1 MEITRS
7 GILMDCLEG
16 YNREMH
22 KYSRHGAGLIA
33 LPGYEQLFD
42 DLSQKCKMLRAMIM
56 ENMDREQKAKA
67 EEFAREHREELQDP
81 EVQRRLAQWQKDL
94 MDGKK
99 PDASWTE
106 PKPGE
111 KWTVDGEDWYWDA
124 GNQVWVRNAAGVTP
138 DELLRRR
145 RKNRAEG
152 FKPAPV
158 VYPGG
163 EDDGTVQG

>member
-7 GILMDCLEG
+7 GILMDCLEEQ
-16 YNREMH
+16 NRLMN

-33 LPGYEQLFD
+33 LQGYEQLFD
-42 DLSQKCKMLRAMIM
+42 DLSEKCRMLRAMIM
-56 ENMDREQKAKA
+56 ENMDREQRAKA
-67 EEFAREHREELQDP
+67 EEFVRGNREALQDP
-81 EVQRRLAQWQKDL
+81 EVQQRLAQWQKDL

-99 PDASWTE
+99 PDGSWAE

-124 GNQVWVRNAAGVTP
+124 GNQVWVRNNPGMTP
-138 DELLRRR
+138 DEAVLRRR
-145 RKNRAEG
+145 YRKAED

-163 EDDGTVQG
+163 DADGLIQD

>member
-7 GILMDCLEG
+7 GILMDCLEEH
-16 YNREMH
+16 NRQMH

-42 DLSQKCKMLRAMIM
+42 DLSEKCRMLRAMIM

-81 EVQRRLAQWQKDL
+81 EVQRKLAQWQKDL
-94 MDGKK
+94 MDGK
-99 PDASWTE
+99 PTDISWADKGAPQNMTWNPETQKWE
-106 PKPGE
+106 PM
-111 KWTVDGEDWYWDA
+111 
-124 GNQVWVRNAAGVTP
+124 RTP

-145 RKNRAEG
+145 RRERAED
-152 FKPAPV
+152 FRPEPV

-163 EDDGTVQG
+163 EDDGTV

>member
-7 GILMDCLEG
+7 GILMDCLEEQ
-16 YNREMH
+16 NRLMH

-33 LPGYEQLFD
+33 LQGYEQLFD
-42 DLSQKCKMLRAMIM
+42 DLSEKCRMLRAMIM
-56 ENMDREQKAKA
+56 ENMDREQRARA
-67 EEFAREHREELQDP
+67 EEFVRGNREALQDP
-81 EVQRRLAQWQKDL
+81 EVQQRLAQWQKDL

-99 PDASWTE
+99 PD
-106 PKPGE
+106 GE
-111 KWTVDGEDWYWDA
+111 WAKTPTNTYWDA
-124 GNQVWVRNAAGVTP
+124 ESQQWIQMRTP

-145 RKNRAEG
+145 RRDKAEG

-163 EDDGTVQG
+163 GEDGNLEG